1 MTMQNAPAGTAPATS
16 AATLARPAPVP
27 APPSW
32 AWRRG
37 ALILAG
43 AAQLITI
50 SALTSAD
57 PLAVTW
63 ASLLLAVAPAPL
75 AAAAAFAPAPVN
87 RLAAVI
93 AELVLVAGIAG
104 SIVHT
109 GLFFVPALVVLAVGG
124 VKLWSE
130 QSRALVGLLGLDG
143 ARFEY
148 GSLLGH
154 PPRLE
159 PDGTATVGHSRWDV
173 ELAGLPAEEIELRT
187 FGNGQ
192 YYGRFMLTAK
202 PGSKPSHQA
211 RPRPQQAGEVSSPGA
226 GCRVSRAWAAAALSL
241 GASAVLVVRLERVG
255 ARLGLSEALLGL
267 VAALAA
273 DTPEVTSAV
282 TALAHG
288 QHDVGTGVVLGSNV
302 FNLAA
307 LIGLGAVVAG
317 GIRLHR
323 RVVIFEGTVAL
334 WIAALA
340 IAAVTGLITPA
351 AALVL
356 TLVVLVPY
364 VYVSAV
370 HPSGRSAL
378 PLPPRLRSWLAGAV
392 AEEEQELS
400 GAIHPGRGGP
410 RDAAI
415 AVFALAVVVAASAVM
430 ERTASTLGT
439 RWAVPGVI
447 TGGIVLA
454 AVTSMPNAVAAV
466 FLARRGRAAAT
477 LSEAFNSNTL
487 NVLAGLLI
495 PAVIIASPGLG
506 GALRVA
512 VWYGVLTVTTIAL
525 ALAGRGIN
533 RRSGALIIAAYLVFA
548 VTVIVRSDLAGRLA
562 VLRWPRLKRLAAG
575 QR

>member
-1 MTMQNAPAGTAPATS
+1 MMSSP
-16 AATLARPAPVP
+16 
-27 APPSW
+27 W
-32 AWRRG
+32 
-37 ALILAG
+37 
-43 AAQLITI
+43 
-50 SALTSAD
+50 
-57 PLAVTW
+57 
-63 ASLLLAVAPAPL
+63 AVA
-75 AAAAAFAPAPVN
+75 V
-87 RLAAVI
+87 
-93 AELVLVAGIAG
+93 
-104 SIVHT
+104 
-109 GLFFVPALVVLAVGG
+109 
-124 VKLWSE
+124 
-130 QSRALVGLLGLDG
+130 
-143 ARFEY
+143 
-148 GSLLGH
+148 
-154 PPRLE
+154 
-159 PDGTATVGHSRWDV
+159 
-173 ELAGLPAEEIELRT
+173 
-187 FGNGQ
+187 
-192 YYGRFMLTAK
+192 FM
-202 PGSKPSHQA
+202 
-211 RPRPQQAGEVSSPGA
+211 
-226 GCRVSRAWAAAALSL
+226 AAAALSL
-241 GASAVLVVRLERVG
+241 GASAVLVVRLERLG

-317 GIRLHR
+317 GIKLHR

-334 WIAALA
+334 WIAALS

-351 AALVL
+351 AALILALAVL
-356 TLVVLVPY
+356 APY

-370 HPSGRSAL
+370 RPAGRAAL

-400 GAIHPGRGGP
+400 GAIHPERGGLP
-410 RDAAI
+410 DAAI
-415 AVFALAVVVAASAVM
+415 AVLALAVVVAASAAM
-430 ERTASTLGT
+430 ERSASTLGA

-447 TGGIVLA
+447 TGAIVLA

-466 FLARRGRAAAT
+466 FLARRGRASAT

-487 NVLAGLLI
+487 NVLAGLFI

-512 VWYGVLTVTTIAL
+512 VWYGVLTVATIVL

-548 VTVIVRSDLAGRLA
+548 VTVIANAIRPPL
-562 VLRWPRLKRLAAG
+562 
-575 QR
+575 

>member
-1 MTMQNAPAGTAPATS
+1 MHQAAPRRPVMS
-16 AATLARPAPVP
+16 SPWAA
-27 APPSW
+27 
-32 AWRRG
+32 
-37 ALILAG
+37 ALF
-43 AAQLITI
+43 
-50 SALTSAD
+50 
-57 PLAVTW
+57 V
-63 ASLLLAVAPAPL
+63 
-75 AAAAAFAPAPVN
+75 AAAAV
-87 RLAAVI
+87 
-93 AELVLVAGIAG
+93 
-104 SIVHT
+104 
-109 GLFFVPALVVLAVGG
+109 
-124 VKLWSE
+124 
-130 QSRALVGLLGLDG
+130 
-143 ARFEY
+143 
-148 GSLLGH
+148 
-154 PPRLE
+154 
-159 PDGTATVGHSRWDV
+159 
-173 ELAGLPAEEIELRT
+173 
-187 FGNGQ
+187 
-192 YYGRFMLTAK
+192 
-202 PGSKPSHQA
+202 
-211 RPRPQQAGEVSSPGA
+211 
-226 GCRVSRAWAAAALSL
+226 SL

-317 GIRLHR
+317 GIKLHR
-323 RVVIFEGTVAL
+323 RVVLFEGAVAL
-334 WIAALA
+334 WIAALS
-340 IAAVTGLITPA
+340 IAAVMSLITPA

-356 TLVVLVPY
+356 ALAVLAPY

-400 GAIHPGRGGP
+400 DAIHPERGGP
-410 RDAAI
+410 RDAAF
-415 AVFALAVVVAASAVM
+415 AVLALAVVVAASAAM
-430 ERTASTLGT
+430 ERTASALGA

-447 TGGIVLA
+447 TGAIVLA

-466 FLARRGRAAAT
+466 FLARRGRASAT

-495 PAVIIASPGLG
+495 PAVIITGPSLG
-506 GALRVA
+506 GALPIA
-512 VWYGVLTVTTIAL
+512 IWYGVLSAATIAL

-548 VTVIVRSDLAGRLA
+548 ITVIAT
-562 VLRWPRLKRLAAG
+562 AA
-575 QR
+575 RP